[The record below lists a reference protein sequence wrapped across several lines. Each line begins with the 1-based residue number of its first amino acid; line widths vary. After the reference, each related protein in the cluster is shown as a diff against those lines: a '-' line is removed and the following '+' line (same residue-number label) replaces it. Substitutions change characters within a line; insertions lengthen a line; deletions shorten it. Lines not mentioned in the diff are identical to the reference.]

1 MICLKT
7 VLMKTY
13 TFTMLLHPLSNVSLT
28 DIKRYFLSF
37 KRSAQVWLTT
47 LKGFFKCVDFK
58 SRKII
63 IFWNQKNYETILQTG
78 LPFLYFS
85 TEKKKI
91 TCVHGLIQN
100 VWLKVSSS
108 KVHKCTISNKWLLN
122 IWKKWE
128 LSKTK
133 LRLKC
138 AKCHLQV
145 M

>member
-63 IFWNQKNYETILQTG
+63 IFWNQKIYETILQIG
-78 LPFLYFS
+78 LPFILLNW
-85 TEKKKI
+85 KKEDYMRA
-91 TCVHGLIQN
+91 
-100 VWLKVSSS
+100 WLNS
-108 KVHKCTISNKWLLN
+108 KCLAESIILKMHKCTINNKWLLN

-133 LRLKC
+133 QRLKC